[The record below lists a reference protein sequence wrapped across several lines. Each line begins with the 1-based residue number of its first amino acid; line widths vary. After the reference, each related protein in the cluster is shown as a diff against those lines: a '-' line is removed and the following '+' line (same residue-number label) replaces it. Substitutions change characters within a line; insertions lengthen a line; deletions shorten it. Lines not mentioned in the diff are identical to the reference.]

1 MLISTCPPGLTRCRG
16 RTGCTPAVSHGAAA
30 CIGACQHAHG
40 AKWIASARWR
50 TRSCQVGGV
59 SSGCRFHIYFLI
71 PPRPRSHLS
80 LPCDPG
86 LLACF
91 FRIAGPAAAATHAT
105 RTCCYALHAGAS
117 LLACG
122 CAYLVPRY
130 GPDARRV
137 RRDPLTSATWPRCGP
152 RYPRLSPC
160 SAPTHARR
168 QCWRTVPPR
177 QALGLPVDR
186 GHGCDQ
192 PLSPFC
198 RWVTLRSAP
207 MDCGH

>member
-1 MLISTCPPGLTRCRG
+1 MPPRAHAVPRTHGVHASRVPRCCSMHRRLSTRPRSQVDRECPVT
-16 RTGCTPAVSHGAAA
+16 
-30 CIGACQHAHG
+30 
-40 AKWIASARWR
+40 
-50 TRSCQVGGV
+50 TRSCLVGGV

-71 PPRPRSHLS
+71 PPRPRS
-80 LPCDPG
+80 PCDPAAAGG

-192 PLSPFC
+192 PPSPCC

-207 MDCGH
+207 MDRGH